1 MSNFGVE
8 PICEAIEF
16 PVPTYYAVKKREGNP
31 SLRAMRD
38 EELPPLIRAAREE
51 VIGRTTR
58 FDSPVLTAAAGRSR

>member
-16 PVPTYYAVKKREGNP
+16 PVSTYYAVKKREGNP

-51 VIGRTTR
+51 VISRKDSWMATTEWV
-58 FDSPVLTAAAGRSR
+58 S